1 MKYCSKCG
9 NANSDEAVFCSGC
22 GSPLQQA
29 PAAPQ
34 PAPAPAPEP
43 APEPT
48 AYTAPAP
55 QPTPQQGTYTTPA
68 YDSSAYSAPAGGE
81 VKNKA
86 TLWLILNIVSTVLC
100 CSGVFGIIG
109 IIMAAMGMG
118 SFKRGEFEDMN
129 KKSKIAMIMF
139 IIGTVLGL
147 IGEIVAIIL
156 IANGTIN
163 TLSDF
168 PDFYNSFN

>member
-22 GSPLQQA
+22 GSPLEQA

-34 PAPAPAPEP
+34 PAPAPEP
-43 APEPT
+43 APEPV
-48 AYTAPAP
+48 AYTAPVS
-55 QPTPQQGTYTTPA
+55 QPTSQQGTYTAPA
-68 YDSSAYSAPAGGE
+68 YDSSAYSAPAAPAGGE

-100 CSGVFGIIG
+100 CSGIFGIIG
-109 IIMAAMGMG
+109 IILAAMGMG
-118 SFKRGEFEDMN
+118 SFKRADYEDMN

-147 IGEIVAIIL
+147 IGEIIL
-156 IANGTIN
+156 IVLIAAGTIDASN
-163 TLSDF
+163 GLRG
-168 PDFYNSFN
+168 FY

>member
-9 NANSDEAVFCSGC
+9 NANSDEAVFCAGC
-22 GSPLQQA
+22 GSPLEQA

-34 PAPAPAPEP
+34 PAPEPTPEP
-43 APEPT
+43 A

-55 QPTPQQGTYTTPA
+55 QSTPQQGTYTAPA
-68 YDSSAYSAPAGGE
+68 YDSSAYTAPAAPAGGE

-109 IIMAAMGMG
+109 IILAAMGMG
-118 SFKRGEFEDMN
+118 SFKRADYEDMN

-139 IIGTVLGL
+139 IIGTILGL
-147 IGEIVAIIL
+147 IGEIIAIIL
-156 IANGTIN
+156 IASGTIAS
-163 TLSDF
+163 LSDI
-168 PDFYNSFN
+168 PGLY